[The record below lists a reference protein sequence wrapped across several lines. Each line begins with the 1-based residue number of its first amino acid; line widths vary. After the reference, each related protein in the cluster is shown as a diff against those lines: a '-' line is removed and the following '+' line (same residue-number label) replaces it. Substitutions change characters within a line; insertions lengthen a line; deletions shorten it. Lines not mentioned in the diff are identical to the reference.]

1 MKHDFDLPPSWVLP
15 LEISPT
21 GTNSRTSYNSSYLL
35 TPSFSLSD
43 ADFESRFPRG
53 SKIMLYRK
61 AKSEKFAEYL
71 NQDGLV
77 SRLTI
82 YNDTASQCD

>member
-1 MKHDFDLPPSWVLP
+1 
-15 LEISPT
+15 
-21 GTNSRTSYNSSYLL
+21 
-35 TPSFSLSD
+35 
-43 ADFESRFPRG
+43 
-53 SKIMLYRK
+53 MLYRK

-82 YNDTASQCD
+82 YNNTASQCDHRV